1 MTARPLRGFTA
12 AALAAAFASFAAH
25 AQLFKCVQPDGK
37 TVYQDS
43 ACDDKAK
50 QSTVRRPDPGSAP
63 PPAAAADP
71 KATPAGSPAQPAPA
85 SGNFIELVSGATV
98 CSDLVPGFYNKYNG
112 AYEKWREKN
121 ALLLGT
127 LTLEPQ
133 SSQLSDRLRTDRAR
147 KQDELLNHCAGIATA
162 LQ

>member
-1 MTARPLRGFTA
+1 MTARPLRVFTA
-12 AALAAAFASFAAH
+12 AALAAAFASFAAQ
-25 AQLFKCVQPDGK
+25 AQLYKCVQADGK

-50 QSTVRRPDPGSAP
+50 QSTLRGPAPGTAP
-63 PPAAAADP
+63 PPAKAADP
-71 KATPAGSPAQPAPA
+71 AVAAGAPAQAAPA
-85 SGNFIELVSGATV
+85 STNLVELVSGATV
-98 CSDLVPGFYNKYNG
+98 CSDLVPGFYNKYN
-112 AYEKWREKN
+112 ASYEKWKEKN

-133 SSQLSDRLRTDRAR
+133 SSQLSDRLRADRAR
-147 KQDELLNHCAGIATA
+147 KMDELLNHCAGIATA